1 MQKKPRYYWIDL
13 LKVFSIFGVVFIH
26 SCADS
31 TLSLVS
37 YYFRFCVPIFI
48 ITSFFLVERAQSSK
62 SVEISPLN
70 FWKQRIPRL
79 VLPFLIWSSFYTIL
93 NLQANYPSFLSW
105 ITRHWIGY
113 GWSGQYYLIVLIQLI
128 IIYPWLR
135 KIHVTPRLLLAVGFI
150 SFLFLYLPFSY
161 LPLANAS
168 IISKLR
174 ELPSIY
180 WIFYV
185 LFAIYTARHYE
196 SIRHKLAKIA
206 TNNRFSLALA
216 ILLWPCLLIFEEI
229 VLRAFDVNSQPYFRL
244 SIMVVSCFIFLMFIK
259 LDILLESQ
267 PLRPWTGIRDVITWL
282 SSWTLGVF
290 CLNPLVISILY
301 SFHILDFHPSYNLGI
316 FIYIFNSL
324 VIYCIAVL
332 MSWTISFLGAKAL
345 VK

>member
-48 ITSFFLVERAQSSK
+48 ITSFFLVERAQLSK

-70 FWKQRIPRL
+70 FWRQRIPRL
-79 VLPFLIWSSFYTIL
+79 LLPFIIWSCFYAIL
-93 NLQANYPSFLSW
+93 NRQSSYPSFLSW

-113 GWSGQYYLIVLIQLI
+113 GWSGQYYLIVLIQLV

-135 KIHVTPRLLLAVGFI
+135 KIQVTPVRLLTVGVI

-161 LPLANAS
+161 LSLAHAS

-174 ELPSIY
+174 ELPFMY

-185 LFAIYTARHYE
+185 LFAVYTAKHYE
-196 SIRHKLAKIA
+196 SIKHKLAKLA
-206 TNNRFSLALA
+206 TNNGFNLALA
-216 ILLWPCLLIFEEI
+216 ILLGPCLLIFEEV
-229 VLRAFDVNSQPYFRL
+229 VLRVFDINSQPYFRL
-244 SIMVVSCFIFLMFIK
+244 SIIVVSCSIFFMFIK

-267 PLRPWTGIRDVITWL
+267 SSRAWKSAQKVITWL

-290 CLNPLVISILY
+290 CLNPLVIGILY
-301 SFHILDFHPSYNLGI
+301 SFRILDFHPSHSLGI
-316 FIYIFNSL
+316 FVYIFNTL
-324 VIYCIAVL
+324 VIYSIAVL
-332 MSWTISFLGAKAL
+332 MSWTLSLLGAKAL
-345 VK
+345 VR